1 MASLMLVNPK
11 GQLKT
16 KARRK
21 VKSAAAN
28 PRPRRKARRNPTAMA
43 KRRRRRSRRN
53 PVAMANPRRRRSR
66 RNPKFSIRSIQ
77 RNAIMPAA
85 IGGVGALALDVAFA
99 ALPIPANM
107 KTGAIGAVA
116 KIAGAI
122 VLGKLAGKA
131 MGAKT
136 GEAVTVGAVT
146 IQAYNLVKGF
156 ARQAMPTLPMGEYL
170 SGEFDYNANPG
181 IGYMNAGQ
189 FVPDMSGAIPY
200 YGGDAVMGEY
210 LSDTDYSESY
220 S

>member
-11 GQLKT
+11 RRRKT
-16 KARRK
+16 KARRN
-21 VKSAAAN
+21 VKSAVAN
-28 PRPRRKARRNPTAMA
+28 P
-43 KRRRRRSRRN
+43 RRRRRTRRKARRN
-53 PVAMANPRRRRSR
+53 PVAMANPRRRRTYRRRSR

-77 RNAIMPAA
+77 RDAIMPAA

-122 VLGKLAGKA
+122 VLGKLAGQA

-200 YGGDAVMGEY
+200 YGGDAMGEY

>member
-11 GQLKT
+11 RRRKT
-16 KARRK
+16 KARRN
-21 VKSAAAN
+21 VKSVAAN
-28 PRPRRKARRNPTAMA
+28 PRRRRRTRRKA
-43 KRRRRRSRRN
+43 RRN
-53 PVAMANPRRRRSR
+53 PVAMANPRRKRRTYRR
-66 RNPKFSIRSIQ
+66 RNPKFSVRSIQ
-77 RNAIMPAA
+77 RDAIMPAA

-107 KTGAIGAVA
+107 KTGAIGTVA
-116 KIAGAI
+116 KIAGAVI
-122 VLGKLAGKA
+122 LGKIAGKA
-131 MGAKT
+131 LGAKT

-200 YGGDAVMGEY
+200 YGGDAMGEY